1 MTELPMKDRRPT
13 LARFV
18 QPRRGMRARAI
29 AAVGVLV
36 AHACDKEPRP
46 SPDLERVAA
55 DADVVIA
62 AEVVQLRLYSEL
74 RKIDFTGVDPAL
86 AGPTIVD
93 ATLGGLMS
101 ALAEPACLTRETDGA
116 TYLELR
122 FADCQHPST
131 GRLDGAIRL
140 EFTAVAG
147 QCSGVACVVAV
158 DYALA
163 VTDLELHS
171 STITRSQVTL
181 RASTDP
187 TQPVI
192 YASDAELPADGRVL
206 EARTEA
212 SWGDDGACVTA
223 DFGIE
228 LTAPE
233 HAAAIGG
240 RGVRSCM
247 GCPEAGEVQLSWGAG
262 EAVAWEYTGEGEI
275 AVTGPRGLDV
285 SLSTLCAAL

>member
-1 MTELPMKDRRPT
+1 MTDRRHS

-18 QPRRGMRARAI
+18 QPRGDMRARTI
-29 AAVGVLV
+29 AAAGVLV
-36 AHACDKEPRP
+36 ALACDPEPHP
-46 SPDLERVAA
+46 GPDLERVAA
-55 DADVVIA
+55 DADLVLA
-62 AEVVQLRLYSEL
+62 AEVAQLRLYSEL
-74 RKIDFTGVDPAL
+74 RKIDLAGVDPAL
-86 AGPTIVD
+86 AGQTIVS

-101 ALAEPACLTRETDGA
+101 ALAQPACLTSATDGA
-116 TYLELR
+116 TYLDLR
-122 FADCQHPST
+122 FAGCRHAST

-140 EFTAVAG
+140 DFTAVAG

-163 VTDLELHS
+163 VTDLEIRS

-181 RASTDP
+181 RVSADP
-187 TQPVI
+187 TQPVS

-212 SWGDDGACVTA
+212 SWDDDGACVTA
-223 DFGIE
+223 DFGVE

-262 EAVAWEYTGEGEI
+262 EAVAWQYTGAGEI
-275 AVTGPRGLDV
+275 TVTGPRGLDV
-285 SLSTLCAAL
+285 SLATLCAAL